1 MRLIPGTG
9 RTVIPLSREL
19 LENHDYLLHMRGK
32 QVCLPIDKASWKAVF
47 EFLKGLLVLGG
58 AACVAGG
65 IVSARKVLTEE
76 M

>member
-1 MRLIPGTG
+1 M
-9 RTVIPLSREL
+9 IPLSLEL
-19 LENHDYLLHMRGK
+19 LGNHDYLLRMRGK

-47 EFLKGLLVLGG
+47 ESVKGLLVLGG
-58 AACVAGG
+58 AACAAGG